1 MDDARRNKKLLTEAI
16 QLKDQTM
23 ERLTR
28 QNDSYPRGIQGQ
40 GKLDGALVE
49 DSELKRSIL
58 TKREAAVQKYLGSQA
73 FHHAI
78 RPHCTREV
86 HFEKRKWMAVLERYD
101 DGKIDEYRQKGETFV
116 LAVDPSSEEE
126 SDDEPSAD
134 EQTQQGEDDLE
145 DAEDDGG
152 TQSDIARGSTSGE
165 DDS

>member
-28 QNDSYPRGIQGQ
+28 RNDSYPRGIQGQ

-49 DSELKRSIL
+49 DSELKKSIL

-86 HFEKRKWMAVLERYD
+86 HFEKRKWMVVLD
-101 DGKIDEYRQKGETFV
+101 
-116 LAVDPSSEEE
+116 LDPSSEEE

-152 TQSDIARGSTSGE
+152 TQSDIVRGSTSGE

>member
-1 MDDARRNKKLLTEAI
+1 
-16 QLKDQTM
+16 M

-28 QNDSYPRGIQGQ
+28 QNGENVRLK
-40 GKLDGALVE
+40 KLFEA
-49 DSELKRSIL
+49 
-58 TKREAAVQKYLGSQA
+58 TKKQLQIATLEASKYRE
-73 FHHAI
+73 
-78 RPHCTREV
+78 E
-86 HFEKRKWMAVLERYD
+86 
-101 DGKIDEYRQKGETFV
+101 IDEYRQKGETFV